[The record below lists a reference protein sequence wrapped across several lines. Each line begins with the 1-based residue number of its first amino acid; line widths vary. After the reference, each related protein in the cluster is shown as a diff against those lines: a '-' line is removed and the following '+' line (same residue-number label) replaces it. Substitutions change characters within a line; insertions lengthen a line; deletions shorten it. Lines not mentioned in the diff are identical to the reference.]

1 MNAKD
6 VLKTIGTIDNWGIP
20 CIDDNVNF
28 WMIRSKAG
36 FFYDEFVKGKYV
48 ALAWNHINQKTVI
61 NADTTEILKDEIKE
75 RYGISSPTQ
84 AINKCKRFIYEMKE
98 GDYVVVPGEK
108 TKRIAI
114 CKVGAYFEEGKY
126 DYKDELTVIHKID
139 NKEAEIKEIECPFI
153 KRRRIEVLAE
163 VDVARVNY
171 KFLRAL
177 SSYHGLNSLNEYASD
192 ILSSVYHCF
201 IYNEDMYC
209 TVNVA
214 KNEPIG
220 ILEMADLMH
229 YSGRILAHVIDEEDI
244 STAVNLNSP
253 GKILIRMKKIFNK
266 VKNSAGFFLFVYIV
280 VTGGTFGPI
289 QLPGAVETVQ
299 KILTFNQSIE
309 KEQLDVEKQEIEIDR
324 EILKLIQ
331 ELKGQ
336 DIQSEDILEDIKEL
350 DKLREKMKFQSNE
363 EFARDVDSKE

>member
-1 MNAKD
+1 MKPKD
-6 VLKTIGTIDNWGIP
+6 ILKNIETISCWGIP
-20 CIDDNVNF
+20 CINEDVNF

-36 FFYDEFVKGKYV
+36 FFYDEFVKEKYV
-48 ALAWNHINQKTVI
+48 ALAWNHINEETVI
-61 NADTTEILKDEIKE
+61 NADTAEILKDEIKE
-75 RYGISSPTQ
+75 RYGINSPAQ

-114 CKVGAYFEEGKY
+114 CKVGAYFEERKY
-126 DYKDELTVIHKID
+126 DYKDELRAIYKID
-139 NKEAEIKEIECPFI
+139 NKEAEIKEIKCPFI

-177 SSYHGLNSLNEYASD
+177 SSYHGLNSLNDYAAD

-201 IYNEDMYC
+201 VYNEDMYC

-229 YSGRILAHVIDEEDI
+229 YSGRILSHVIDGEDI

-253 GKILIRMKKIFNK
+253 GKMLIRMKKIFDK
-266 VKNSAGFFLFVYIV
+266 VKKSAVFFLFVYIA

-289 QLPGAVETVQ
+289 QLPGAMETVQ
-299 KILTFNQSIE
+299 KIITFKENVEKGHLELE
-309 KEQLDVEKQEIEIDR
+309 KEKIELDR
-324 EILKLIQ
+324 ETLKLIQ
-331 ELKGQ
+331 ELQDQ
-336 DIQSEDILEDIKEL
+336 DIQSEDILEDIKAL
-350 DKLREKMKFQSNE
+350 DKLRKQMKFQSNE